1 MRRDS
6 KLNALSVVCWEC
18 NRSVEADLPTCPPCG
33 AVQPLPAGVSYF
45 AVLGVPEQFDVDLVA
60 LEKSFKDLSRRFHPD
75 RFATADARARK
86 ISLSR
91 STAINDGF
99 RTLKDPMRR
108 AAYLLKRL
116 GVDVGREDAGGPKLP
131 PSFLMRAMEER
142 EALAEARAA
151 GDAAKVRAL
160 AAATEAAKRS
170 ALDEM
175 ARAFSAGDPKVAA
188 EAFLRVR
195 YHDRLLEEVSVWEDD
210 LQASHG

>member
-1 MRRDS
+1 MS
-6 KLNALSVVCWEC
+6 KVCWEC
-18 NRSVEADLPTCPPCG
+18 NRAIEPALDACPACG
-33 AVQPLPAGVSYF
+33 AIQPLPAHVSYF
-45 AVLGVPEQFDVDLVA
+45 DVLGVPQQFGVDLVA
-60 LEKSFKDLSRRFHPD
+60 LEKAFKHLSRRFHPD

-91 STAINDGF
+91 STAINDGY

-131 PSFLMRAMEER
+131 PMFLMQAMEER
-142 EALAEARAA
+142 EALADARAA
-151 GDAAKVRAL
+151 GDSGKVRAV
-160 AAATEAAKRS
+160 AAATEAAKRA

-175 ARAFSAGDPKVAA
+175 ARAFASGQAKAAA

-195 YHDRLLEEVSVWEDD
+195 YHDRLLDEVSVWEDD
-210 LQASHG
+210 LQAAHG